1 MNTALTPI
9 AAAFQPSPQQSDFF
23 DWIVNGT
30 GSCILEAVAGAG
42 KTTTLVKGLEILTGK
57 AFFGAFSK
65 DIVSEIR
72 TKVAH
77 LGRKVTVNTM
87 HAMYEEWAETEPT
100 IIVCQGGNVAMLT
113 DLFARLKPLAV
124 ALNIPCVKFHED
136 EQSLGG
142 VITSVAVLVPDT
154 LFDVDVVMETDT
166 TQTPTKF
173 GQRVQHFV
181 TKDGLHT
188 YKPGHI
194 QHDFLSIVK
203 NARLA

>member
-87 HAMYEEWAETEPT
+87 HAEGFGALRRAFPNIRVDNDKCTNIFRGASEKYPEYKPFEG
-100 IIVCQGGNVAMLT
+100 C
-113 DLFARLKPLAV
+113 RLVLA
-124 ALNIPCVKFHED
+124 
-136 EQSLGG
+136 LGLAKNG
-142 VITSVAVLVPDT
+142 RWSRRTTSATSWQLVPRKNSSSWTSVW
-154 LFDVDVVMETDT
+154 
-166 TQTPTKF
+166 
-173 GQRVQHFV
+173 R
-181 TKDGLHT
+181 
-188 YKPGHI
+188 
-194 QHDFLSIVK
+194 
-203 NARLA
+203 

>member
-1 MNTALTPI
+1 MAYRLYSFVNHLYMPPIQWGIQTAH
-9 AAAFQPSPQQSDFF
+9 
-23 DWIVNGT
+23 
-30 GSCILEAVAGAG
+30 C
-42 KTTTLVKGLEILTGK
+42 
-57 AFFGAFSK
+57 
-65 DIVSEIR
+65 VSTMSVV
-72 TKVAH
+72 TKKEH
-77 LGRKVTVNTM
+77 L
-87 HAMYEEWAETEPT
+87 AMYEEWAEAEPT

-113 DLFARLKPLAV
+113 DLFARLEPLAV
-124 ALNIPCVKFHED
+124 ALNLTCVKFHED